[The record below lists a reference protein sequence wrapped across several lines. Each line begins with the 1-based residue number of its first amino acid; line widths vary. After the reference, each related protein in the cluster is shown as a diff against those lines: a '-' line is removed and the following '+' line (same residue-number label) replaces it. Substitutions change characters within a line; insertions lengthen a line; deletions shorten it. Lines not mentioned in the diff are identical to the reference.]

1 MDDELRPEGMEE
13 PSADFL
19 AKRML
24 TEVLGNAA
32 ARLR

>member
-1 MDDELRPEGMEE
+1 MEK

-32 ARLR
+32 ARRR